1 MIFMKGSPVTP
12 CIGAKAVGR
21 AIGRF
26 CFDKIENESV
36 DSTDVE
42 KAAFSLPNPAY
53 GESVPEFQSYPR
65 RQELF
70 WKRVSLASFAKA
82 KTMESL
88 GLASN
93 SIIFYQAHFPSE
105 G

>member
-1 MIFMKGSPVTP
+1 MIFIKGSPVTS

-53 GESVPEFQSYPR
+53 VGSVPEFQSYPR
-65 RQELF
+65 RFQELF
-70 WKRVSLASFAKA
+70 WKRESLASFARPK
-82 KTMESL
+82 L
-88 GLASN
+88 WNRLVLHP
-93 SIIFYQAHFPSE
+93 IL
-105 G
+105 